1 MDLISSGQSSEDSTF
16 LDASADGS
24 DVFFST
30 AESLVAQD
38 FGLIDIYD
46 ARVGGGLPGPPVPKA
61 PCEGEACQSP
71 ASAPEFPTPGS
82 SSYKGPSS
90 SSEAKTRRCANG
102 KAKRFANR
110 AKRLRRASK
119 RVNGLR
125 KKRRLRQK
133 AASNAK
139 RAKRLSRK
147 AKRCRRAN
155 RRAR

>member
-1 MDLISSGQSSEDSTF
+1 MDLISSGKSPEDSDF

-38 FGLIDIYD
+38 YGLVDIYD
-46 ARVGGGLPGPPVPKA
+46 ARIGGGYPEPPPPAPG
-61 PCEGEACQSP
+61 CEGEACQHP
-71 ASAPEFPTPGS
+71 APAPEFPTPGS
-82 SSYKGPSS
+82 SSYIGPSS
-90 SSEAKTRRCANG
+90 SSEARTRRCTNG